1 MSFDPERFLLSREQF
16 GMRFGL
22 ERTERL
28 LERLGRPDAD
38 LPATHVVGTNGKSS
52 TARFAAAALG
62 AQGLTVGCFTSP
74 HLHGFFERVTVGGAA
89 LPVERF
95 SAAVRLVADAVG
107 EIDSGAADDDRV
119 TQFEAVWAAA
129 LCGFRAAGCDA
140 IVVEA
145 GLGGRLDATNVLRDS
160 RVQVL
165 TGVALEHT
173 QMLGETVEQIAAEKL
188 AVVRE
193 GGVLVHGSLPPA
205 ARVLAAR
212 IAIERGARLV
222 VADGV
227 DHSFAAIDGEF
238 VRRNA
243 TLALAAA
250 EAMAAQLGPAGG
262 VKRFDRGAAAIAIAD
277 LLGSGSLLGRLTVE
291 GHDPLVVFDCAHNA
305 QAAGELA
312 RAIAELAAE
321 RPLTLVLAVLAD
333 KRADELARPLLAEA
347 AAVVCTQCSNPR
359 SLSAEE
365 LAGRVRALAPG
376 IPVSVERDPRAAL
389 AGARAAAGHAG
400 AVLAAGSNYLIADLV
415 RDIRAGR
422 GATF

>member
-1 MSFDPERFLLSREQF
+1 MSFDPEQFLLSREQF

-28 LERLGRPDAD
+28 LERLGRPDAG
-38 LPATHVVGTNGKSS
+38 LPAVHVVGTNGKSS
-52 TARFAAAALG
+52 TARFTAAALG

-74 HLHGFFERVTVGGAA
+74 HLRGFFERVTVGGAV
-89 LPVERF
+89 LPAERF
-95 SAAVRLVADAVG
+95 AAAVRQVADAAG
-107 EIDSGAADDDRV
+107 ELDTGAAQDDRV

-140 IVVEA
+140 IVAEA
-145 GLGGRLDATNVLRDS
+145 GLGGRLDATNALRDS

-165 TGVALEHT
+165 TGVALDHT
-173 QMLGETVEQIAAEKL
+173 ELLGESIEQIAGEKL

-193 GGVLVHGSLPPA
+193 GGVLVHGALPAA

-212 IAIERGARLV
+212 VAIERGAQLV

-227 DHSFAAIDGEF
+227 DHLFDAIDGEF

-250 EAMAAQLGPAGG
+250 EAMAAQLGQAGRG
-262 VKRFDRGAAAIAIAD
+262 SRFDREAAAVAVAE
-277 LLGSGSLLGRLTVE
+277 LLDSGLLRGRLTVE
-291 GHDPLVVFDCAHNA
+291 GHDPLVVFDCAHNE
-305 QAAGELA
+305 QAARELA
-312 RAIAELAAE
+312 GAMAELAAQ

-333 KRADELARPLLAEA
+333 KRVDELARPLLAEA
-347 AAVVCTQCSNPR
+347 ASVVCTQCSNPR
-359 SLSAEE
+359 SLAAAE
-365 LAGRVRALAPG
+365 LAAHVRALAPG
-376 IPVSVERDPRAAL
+376 LPVSVESDPGAAL
-389 AGARAAAGHAG
+389 AKACALAGSAG

-415 RDIRAGR
+415 RDDRAGR